1 MIVLSKFDE
10 IKGQFR
16 QTSQNTYEIDFGLD
30 PQLAHKLL
38 AFLNKK
44 TLPIFHFPIFHS
56 FTSSIEKP
64 LSLSLSPPLKNLK
77 EKKKKKKLSNKMA
90 SQNPIPPSL
99 FLFIILLTTTPLSA
113 ARRLSSSPQQPE
125 NDSPHPPTTPTFSLA
140 QQPAAVNYA
149 VSLRKVPAG
158 PNPLHN

>member
-77 EKKKKKKLSNKMA
+77 EKKKKKN
-90 SQNPIPPSL
+90 SQIKW
-99 FLFIILLTTTPLSA
+99 LLKTPFPL
-113 ARRLSSSPQQPE
+113 LSSS
-125 NDSPHPPTTPTFSLA
+125 SS
-140 QQPAAVNYA
+140 
-149 VSLRKVPAG
+149 S
-158 PNPLHN
+158 